1 MLLVSLVVAVLDGDW
16 MGMPVMLVLKLLII
30 FSVGSTCR
38 GVVVC

>member
-1 MLLVSLVVAVLDGDW
+1 MLLVSLVVAVFDGDW

-30 FSVGSTCR
+30 FSVGGTCR

>member
-1 MLLVSLVVAVLDGDW
+1 MLLVSLVVAVFDGHW

-30 FSVGSTCR
+30 FSVGGTCR